1 MEKKDLN
8 KSLYQAVKKAMSST
22 HGQKHAVNH
31 IVKDI
36 VDPNMKAQVPKDHI
50 PASSQSVLHKDMSPT
65 EIHSQKQANA
75 QAKLGMPPKS
85 PKMPSTPKMPGMDK
99 NAGAVAGVT
108 AVAKMEKG
116 VHKLAKFMQ
125 KCEMKKS
132 KGVHTSGGF
141 SGLEEKG
148 QSQAGRLVERAKEPQ
163 PNKYLSDMYHERGKN
178 MHRDNLKDLKSMPK
192 PNLPK

>member
-8 KSLYQAVKKAMSST
+8 KSLYQAVKKAMSAT

-132 KGVHTSGGF
+132 KGVHSPSFSNENDKGRSESGDAVR
-141 SGLEEKG
+141 
-148 QSQAGRLVERAKEPQ
+148 QAGSSRVSK
-163 PNKYLSDMYHERGKN
+163 LSSKLMGQVKQSHS
-178 MHRDNLKDLKSMPK
+178 DNLKDLKSMPK